1 MMVRQGIPKTNQWS
15 TDPRFGHSVGVTKA
29 LIQTM
34 TDRKDPRKSRAA
46 VKLDAALTKA
56 DSFDEWRELAAA
68 YDRQTGGD
76 VWRAKAE
83 SPLYDD
89 TSINT
94 RLQRLRKLRK
104 RGDDNG
110 LLFALSEGIHGNMAG
125 MGNPK
130 LYRRARSGTK
140 ILISEYI
147 DEICDALEYLSPRR
161 FKGISWAERIEF
173 FQVASHCYGRSA
185 LMLSGGGTLGYFHF
199 GVLKVLIEQKLCPVV
214 ISGAS
219 AGAFVAAIVGARS
232 DAEFLALFKDNYLA
246 RALTENND
254 SIKVG
259 FGMSK
264 QIDMRSIKQEMA
276 KLIPDMTFKEAYE
289 KTGRSINISISPA
302 QPRQKSRLLNH
313 IASPNVT
320 LRSAVLA
327 STALPGVFQP
337 VQLEAR
343 NAAGEIKPYLPS
355 RRWIDGSFSQDL
367 PAKRLARMY
376 GVNHF
381 IVSQVMPGLGR
392 EPNGRPGLRKIFAD
406 ASVAATKQILR
417 GYLDFF
423 QRYGKVGPQMG
434 TAMNAFNALLEQ
446 QYTADINIFPG
457 YGLSS
462 LGKLLKMMSEDEMAE
477 LIKTGERATWPKVPI
492 IDTTTRIGRTLDT
505 ILHAF
510 EVDQAHWLR
519 TAPQTDAAL
528 DAQVRRGGKEQGPA
542 FRGPANRGPANRG
555 PAKAKRSKR
564 VSAIIADKAQGKKA
578 AA

>member
-1 MMVRQGIPKTNQWS
+1 MSN
-15 TDPRFGHSVGVTKA
+15 
-29 LIQTM
+29 
-34 TDRKDPRKSRAA
+34 RKDPRESRAA
-46 VKLDAALTKA
+46 QHLDTAIANA
-56 DSFDEWRELAAA
+56 ENFRQWRELAAD
-68 YDRQTGGD
+68 YDRLTGGD
-76 VWRAKAE
+76 VWREKAE

-89 TSINT
+89 VSINT

-104 RGDDNG
+104 RGDDHG

-130 LYRRARSGTK
+130 LYRRARLGTK
-140 ILISEYI
+140 HLITEYI
-147 DEICDALEYLSPRR
+147 DEICDALEYLSPRH
-161 FKGISWAERIEF
+161 FKGISWADRVEF
-173 FQVASHCYGRSA
+173 FQIASHCYGRSA

-199 GVLKVLIEQKLCPVV
+199 GVLKALIEQQLCPVV

-232 DAEFLALFKDNYLA
+232 DKEYLALFEDNYLA
-246 RALTENND
+246 RALTENRDN
-254 SIKVG
+254 IKFG

-264 QIDMRSIKQEMA
+264 QLDMRSIKREMA
-276 KLIPDMTFKEAYE
+276 KLIPDLTFREAYE

-302 QPRQKSRLLNH
+302 EPRQKSRLLNH

-327 STALPGVFQP
+327 STALPGVFPP

-343 NAAGEIKPYLPS
+343 NADGDIKPYLPS

-392 EPNGRPGLRKIFAD
+392 EPDGKPGLRKILAD
-406 ASVAATKQILR
+406 ASVAASKQMLR

-423 QRYGKVGPQMG
+423 QRYSRVGPRMG
-434 TAMNAFNALLEQ
+434 TAMNALNALMEQ

-462 LGKLLKMMSEDEMAE
+462 LGKLLKMMSEEEMAA
-477 LIKTGERATWPKVPI
+477 LIRAGERATWPKIPI
-492 IDTTTRIGRTLDT
+492 IDTTTRIGRTLDA

-528 DAQVRRGGKEQGPA
+528 DARIVRGSRKGEPARRGPTERGPIK
-542 FRGPANRGPANRG
+542 RGPAT
-555 PAKAKRSKR
+555 AKRSKR
-564 VSAIIADKAQGKKA
+564 VADIIANKAQQGTAQGRTAQRKA

>member
-1 MMVRQGIPKTNQWS
+1 MM
-15 TDPRFGHSVGVTKA
+15 
-29 LIQTM
+29 
-34 TDRKDPRKSRAA
+34 DRKNPKNSRA
-46 VKLDAALTKA
+46 VQQLD
-56 DSFDEWRELAAA
+56 DSMASAQSFQQWRELAVAHDLA
-68 YDRQTGGD
+68 TGRD
-76 VWRAKAE
+76 IWRAKAD

-104 RGDDNG
+104 RGDDQG

-130 LYRRARSGTK
+130 LYSKARSGTK
-140 ILISEYI
+140 LLISEYI
-147 DEICDALEYLSPRR
+147 DEICGALEYLSPRR
-161 FKGISWAERIEF
+161 FKGISWADRIEF
-173 FQVASHCYGRSA
+173 FQIASHCYGRSA

-199 GVLKVLIEQKLCPVV
+199 GVLKALIERKLCPVV

-219 AGAFVAAIVGARS
+219 AGAFVAAIVGSRS
-232 DAEFLALFKDNYLA
+232 DTEFLALFENNVLA
-246 RALTENND
+246 KALTENRD
-254 SIKVG
+254 GIKIG
-259 FGMSK
+259 FGMGK
-264 QIDMRSIKQEMA
+264 QIDMRSIKREMA
-276 KLIPDMTFKEAYE
+276 KLIPDLTFKEAYE

-302 QPRQKSRLLNH
+302 EPRQNSRLLNH

-343 NAAGEIKPYLPS
+343 NVDGEIKPYLPS

-392 EPNGRPGLRKIFAD
+392 EPNTKPGLRKIVSD
-406 ASVAATKQILR
+406 ASVAATKQMLR

-423 QRYGKVGPQMG
+423 QRYARMGPQMG
-434 TAMNAFNALLEQ
+434 TALNAVNALMEQ
-446 QYTADINIFPG
+446 QYTGDINIFPG
-457 YGLSS
+457 YGLSG

-477 LIKTGERATWPKVPI
+477 LIKAGERATWPKIPI

-505 ILHAF
+505 ILHSF
-510 EVDQAHWLR
+510 EIDQAHWLR
-519 TAPQTDAAL
+519 TAPQTDTAL
-528 DAQVRRGGKEQGPA
+528 DAQSRGGGRKAAGPA
-542 FRGPANRGPANRG
+542 T
-555 PAKAKRSKR
+555 AKRSKR
-564 VSAIIADKAQGKKA
+564 VSAIISNKARGKA

>member
-1 MMVRQGIPKTNQWS
+1 MQSMK
-15 TDPRFGHSVGVTKA
+15 
-29 LIQTM
+29 
-34 TDRKDPRKSRAA
+34 DRKDPRNSRAA
-46 VKLDAALTKA
+46 KALDTSLAGA
-56 DSFDEWRELAAA
+56 DNYQQWCELAEA
-68 YDRQTGGD
+68 YDLLTGGD
-76 VWRAKAE
+76 AWRAKAE
-83 SPLYDD
+83 SPLYDAA
-89 TSINT
+89 SINT
-94 RLQRLRKLRK
+94 RLQRLRKLRR
-104 RGDDNG
+104 RGDDQG

-130 LYRRARSGTK
+130 LYRKARSGTK
-140 ILISEYI
+140 ILIGEYI
-147 DEICDALEYLSPRR
+147 NEICDALEYFSPRR
-161 FKGISWAERIEF
+161 FKGISWADRIEF
-173 FQVASHCYGRSA
+173 FQIASHCYGRSA

-199 GVLKVLIEQKLCPVV
+199 GVLKALIEQKLCPVV

-232 DAEFLALFKDNYLA
+232 DEEFLALFQDNYLA
-246 RALTENND
+246 RALTDNSDN
-254 SIKVG
+254 IRIG

-264 QIDMRSIKQEMA
+264 QIDMKSIKRAMA
-276 KLIPDMTFKEAYE
+276 KLIPDMTFREAYE

-302 QPRQKSRLLNH
+302 QPRQQSRLLNH

-343 NAAGEIKPYLPS
+343 NVDGDIKPYLPS

-367 PAKRLARMY
+367 PAKRLARLY

-392 EPNGRPGLRKIFAD
+392 EPVARPGLRKIISD
-406 ASVAATKQILR
+406 ASVAATKQMLR
-417 GYLDFF
+417 GYLDVF
-423 QRYGKVGPQMG
+423 QRYGRVGPQMG
-434 TAMNAFNALLEQ
+434 TAMNAVNALLEQ
-446 QYTADINIFPG
+446 QYTGDINIFPG

-477 LIKTGERATWPKVPI
+477 LIKAGERATWPKIPI
-492 IDTTTRIGRTLDT
+492 IDTTTRIGRTLDG

-528 DAQVRRGGKEQGPA
+528 AGQVLRSGKG
-542 FRGPANRGPANRG
+542 RGPAQ
-555 PAKAKRSKR
+555 AKRSKR
-564 VSAIIADKAQGKKA
+564 VSAIIAGKAQGRVA
-578 AA
+578 A

>member
-1 MMVRQGIPKTNQWS
+1 
-15 TDPRFGHSVGVTKA
+15 
-29 LIQTM
+29 
-34 TDRKDPRKSRAA
+34 
-46 VKLDAALTKA
+46 
-56 DSFDEWRELAAA
+56 
-68 YDRQTGGD
+68 

-89 TSINT
+89 ISINT

-104 RGDDNG
+104 RRDDFG

-130 LYRRARSGTK
+130 LYRKARLGTK
-140 ILISEYI
+140 LLITEYI

-161 FKGISWAERIEF
+161 FKGISWADRIEF
-173 FQVASHCYGRSA
+173 FQIASHCYGRSA

-199 GVLKVLIEQKLCPVV
+199 GVLKALIEQKLCPVV

-232 DAEFLALFKDNYLA
+232 DKEYLALFENNYLA
-246 RALTENND
+246 RALTENRDN
-254 SIKVG
+254 IKFG

-264 QIDMRSIKQEMA
+264 QLDMRSIKRAMA
-276 KLIPDMTFKEAYE
+276 RLIPDLTFKEAYE

-302 QPRQKSRLLNH
+302 EPRQKSRLLNH

-343 NAAGEIKPYLPS
+343 NADGDIKPYLPS

-392 EPNGRPGLRKIFAD
+392 EPDGKPGLRKILAD
-406 ASVAATKQILR
+406 ASVAASKQMLR

-423 QRYGKVGPQMG
+423 QRYSRVGPRMG
-434 TAMNAFNALLEQ
+434 TAMNAVNALMEQ

-457 YGLSS
+457 YGLAS
-462 LGKLLKMMSEDEMAE
+462 LGKLLKMMSEDEMAA
-477 LIKTGERATWPKVPI
+477 LIRAGERATWPKIPI
-492 IDTTTRIGRTLDT
+492 IDTTTRIGRTLDS

-528 DAQVRRGGKEQGPA
+528 DAKIVRGSKKGGPA
-542 FRGPANRGPANRG
+542 QRG

-564 VSAIIADKAQGKKA
+564 VSDIIANKAQRKVAQGRVTQSKA

>member
-1 MMVRQGIPKTNQWS
+1 MI
-15 TDPRFGHSVGVTKA
+15 
-29 LIQTM
+29 
-34 TDRKDPRKSRAA
+34 DRYSQKSRAA
-46 VKLDAALTKA
+46 RELDAALSRA
-56 DSFDEWRELAAA
+56 NSFQQWQAIAEA
-68 YDRQTGGD
+68 YDRKTGRD
-76 VWRAKAE
+76 VWREKAD
-83 SPLYDD
+83 SPLYDNV
-89 TSINT
+89 SIDT

-104 RGDDNG
+104 RGDDQG

-130 LYRRARSGTK
+130 LYSKARSGTK
-140 ILISEYI
+140 RLITEYI
-147 DEICDALEYLSPRR
+147 DEICDALEYFSPRH
-161 FKGISWAERIEF
+161 FDGISWVDRIEF
-173 FQVASHCYGRSA
+173 FQIASHCYGRSA

-199 GVLKVLIEQKLCPVV
+199 GVLKALIEQKLCPVV

-232 DAEFLALFKDNYLA
+232 DREFLALFENNVLA
-246 RALTENND
+246 KALTENRDN
-254 SIKVG
+254 IKIG
-259 FGMSK
+259 FGMGK
-264 QIDMRSIKQEMA
+264 QIDMRAIKREMA
-276 KLIPDMTFKEAYE
+276 KLIPDLTFKEAYE

-302 QPRQKSRLLNH
+302 EPRQNSRLLNH

-343 NAAGEIKPYLPS
+343 NVNGDIKPYLPS

-367 PAKRLARMY
+367 PAKRLARLY

-392 EPNGRPGLRKIFAD
+392 EPNTRPGLRKIVSD
-406 ASVAATKQILR
+406 ASVAATKQMLR

-423 QRYGKVGPQMG
+423 QRYGRMGPQMG
-434 TAMNAFNALLEQ
+434 TALNAANALMEQ
-446 QYTADINIFPG
+446 QYTGDINIFPG
-457 YGLSS
+457 YGLSG
-462 LGKLLKMMSEDEMAE
+462 LGKLLKMMSEDEMAD
-477 LIKTGERATWPKVPI
+477 LIKAGERATWPKIPI
-492 IDTTTRIGRTLDT
+492 IDTTTRIGRTLDN
-505 ILHAF
+505 ILHSF

-528 DAQVRRGGKEQGPA
+528 DADVRRDGKKPA
-542 FRGPANRGPANRG
+542 TAAT
-555 PAKAKRSKR
+555 AKRSKR
-564 VSAIIADKAQGKKA
+564 VSAIISNKAKGKA

>member
-1 MMVRQGIPKTNQWS
+1 MS
-15 TDPRFGHSVGVTKA
+15 A
-29 LIQTM
+29 
-34 TDRKDPRKSRAA
+34 RKDPRKSRAA
-46 VKLDAALTKA
+46 LKLEASLARA
-56 DSFDEWRELAAA
+56 ESFQQWQELAGD

-76 VWRAKAE
+76 VWRAKAA

-89 TSINT
+89 VSINT

-104 RGDDNG
+104 RKDDLG

-130 LYRRARSGTK
+130 LYRKARLGTK
-140 ILISEYI
+140 LLIAEYI

-173 FQVASHCYGRSA
+173 FQIASHCYGRSA

-199 GVLKVLIEQKLCPVV
+199 GVLKALIEQKLCPVV

-232 DAEFLALFKDNYLA
+232 DKEFLALFENNYLA
-246 RALTENND
+246 RALTENRDN
-254 SIKVG
+254 IKFG

-264 QIDMRSIKQEMA
+264 QLDMRSIKREMA
-276 KLIPDMTFKEAYE
+276 KLIPDLTFKEAYE

-302 QPRQKSRLLNH
+302 EPRQKSRLLNH

-343 NAAGEIKPYLPS
+343 NADGEIKPYLPS

-392 EPNGRPGLRKIFAD
+392 EPDGKPGLRKIMAD
-406 ASVAATKQILR
+406 ASVAASKQMLR

-423 QRYGKVGPQMG
+423 QRYSRVGPRMG
-434 TAMNAFNALLEQ
+434 TAMNALNALMEQ

-462 LGKLLKMMSEDEMAE
+462 LGKLLKMMSEDEMVA
-477 LIKTGERATWPKVPI
+477 LIRAGERATWPKIPI
-492 IDTTTRIGRTLDT
+492 IDTTTRIGRTLDA

-528 DAQVRRGGKEQGPA
+528 DAKIVRGSKKGGLAQ
-542 FRGPANRGPANRG
+542 RGPASRG
-555 PAKAKRSKR
+555 PAKRGPAQAKRSKR
-564 VSAIIADKAQGKKA
+564 VSDIIANKAQRKVAQAKA